1 VKDVTLSANYAK
13 VTSSGMPNFSQ
24 QKLQRKMIMMDTYF
38 FGMSLSVLLIPI
50 AIILIAVFVV
60 RFTKRRNKK

>member
-1 VKDVTLSANYAK
+1 
-13 VTSSGMPNFSQ
+13 
-24 QKLQRKMIMMDTYF
+24 MMDTYF